1 MKDETNFVEKDH
13 LQKLR
18 HQLEQAGV
26 DISVW
31 GKGEAKTLEALY
43 QELEK
48 GESFLQVVDGRL
60 ELLRYVVSANV
71 YYTTKDGLKLRL
83 QEDKQ
88 IFQDGRIRHR
98 NFDDPI
104 ADKMKPGEDQKTAM
118 LRCLEEELGLVGD
131 FNLKQIK
138 QYQKKYESQSYPG
151 LESQY
156 ITYSF
161 AVFLNDEQFQESG
174 YIEKQDDK
182 STYFVWEE
190 VK

>member
-1 MKDETNFVEKDH
+1 MENEKNFVEKDP
-13 LQKLR
+13 LQELR
-18 HQLEQAGV
+18 QKLEQAGV

-31 GKGEAKTLEALY
+31 GKGEAKTLEALH

-48 GESFLQVVDGRL
+48 RESFLQVVDGKL

-71 YYTTKDGLKLRL
+71 YYTTKEGRKLRL

-98 NFDDPI
+98 NFNDPI
-104 ADKMKPGEDQKTAM
+104 ADKMQPGEDPKTAM

-131 FNLKQIK
+131 LDLKQIE

-151 LESQY
+151 LPSEY
-156 ITYSF
+156 IVYSF
-161 AVFLNDEQFQESG
+161 AVFLNDEQFQEAG
-174 YIEKQDDK
+174 YVEAQDDK